1 MPSPIEPA
9 RHELLPPLHCCF
21 GAPPRLAQE
30 APPTAMIV
38 VDGSGSMWGNLGTD
52 KRPKLEM
59 VREALRALLPSLR
72 PDARVGLASFG
83 HRRRG
88 NCGDAEV
95 IVPPERDSCR
105 SGCRSPSRS

>member
-1 MPSPIEPA
+1 
-9 RHELLPPLHCCF
+9 
-21 GAPPRLAQE
+21 
-30 APPTAMIV
+30 MIV

-72 PDARVGLASFG
+72 TDARVGLASFG

-95 IVPPERDSCR
+95 IVPPERECR
-105 SGCRSPSRS
+105 PAPVGPRREVERDGQGADRARLA